1 MVNIHSRHSNATVT
15 DACSPE
21 SLIPLFFTKLRK
33 KSETATFKLNRAR
46 KAADAASN
54 APTGSRLS
62 SQTLELGE
70 KANVLSIAADR
81 AAAALAKFPN
91 PQLAAT
97 NAAHI
102 FPESTNT
109 NFSNDVKV
117 RKYVLKL

>member
-1 MVNIHSRHSNATVT
+1 LLTRKLDST
-15 DACSPE
+15 
-21 SLIPLFFTKLRK
+21 FFTKIRK

-46 KAADAASN
+46 KAADAARN
-54 APTGSRLS
+54 APTGYRVA
-62 SQTLELGE
+62 SQALELGV
-70 KANVLSIAADR
+70 KANRLSIAADR

-109 NFSNDVKV
+109 NLTNDAKV
-117 RKYVLKL
+117 RKYVLNL